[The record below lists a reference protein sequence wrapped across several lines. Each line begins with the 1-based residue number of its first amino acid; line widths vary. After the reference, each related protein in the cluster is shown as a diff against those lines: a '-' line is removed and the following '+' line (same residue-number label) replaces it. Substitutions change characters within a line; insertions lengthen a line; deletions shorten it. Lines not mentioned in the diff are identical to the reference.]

1 VLVYDGRVRLA
12 EPDKV
17 YYVREDFDK
26 AVMGGLGEIL
36 EAKVLN
42 TALP

>member
-1 VLVYDGRVRLA
+1 MRLA

-17 YYVREDFDK
+17 YYVGEDFDK
-26 AVMGGLGEIL
+26 AVMRGLGEIL
-36 EAKVLN
+36 EAEVLN

>member
-1 VLVYDGRVRLA
+1 MRLA

-17 YYVREDFDK
+17 YYVGEDFDK
-26 AVMGGLGEIL
+26 AVMRGLGEIL